1 MKKFIVLLS
10 LVAFI
15 GIAQAQYTTVA
26 NEKFSSL
33 SGWTVN
39 PTGGWIVNTNLSVS
53 SPSSALG
60 FVPNS
65 NGDSIELISPW
76 YDLTNYE
83 YVFLQFSHICKTSTS
98 DMCQV
103 KYQELAMP
111 GWKVIP
117 TSSYQ
122 GTTPAAYAGAKFS
135 QQSLNKYCAIA
146 LHLRC

>member
-60 FVPNS
+60 FVPTT
-65 NGDSIELISPW
+65 NGDS
-76 YDLTNYE
+76 
-83 YVFLQFSHICKTSTS
+83 V
-98 DMCQV
+98 
-103 KYQELAMP
+103 
-111 GWKVIP
+111 G
-117 TSSYQ
+117 
-122 GTTPAAYAGAKFS
+122 
-135 QQSLNKYCAIA
+135 
-146 LHLRC
+146 